1 MGDQERASQI
11 KVVPEIPYQL
21 AEKQLIPEIPYG
33 LVTQDPQVDTPK
45 TALKA
50 KTIVS
55 KIMKPII
62 STIDKPAIAKIVETV
77 TNKQSEV
84 SIKPEQIEVIKK
96 AIVPSRV
103 VALSSE
109 PKIDAKKGYSA
120 QNLSEDAFKKQAG
133 KNGFIDANTKA
144 SYVSNVKKALRFYGY
159 DVNSSDV
166 MGAAAAAAVMQ
177 FQSEYGIGGNGKLN
191 LATARSLGLFGQDG
205 VVKRYY
211 GGPVKRMM
219 GGPIKR
225 MMGGPVGAYGA
236 GGDVPGF
243 AMQAVPAL
251 LHGGE
256 YVINSKA
263 VQNLGS
269 GFLQYINNLKN
280 GMPKFGIPTP
290 NMPNVNINQTVNVNG
305 GNSENISNYN
315 FYVDNFIGEDK
326 WFEGMMNEYNVKVIP
341 NKQKSAGLE
350 SRVIRSYNGI
360 NKGI

>member
-1 MGDQERASQI
+1 
-11 KVVPEIPYQL
+11 
-21 AEKQLIPEIPYG
+21 
-33 LVTQDPQVDTPK
+33 
-45 TALKA
+45 
-50 KTIVS
+50 
-55 KIMKPII
+55 
-62 STIDKPAIAKIVETV
+62 
-77 TNKQSEV
+77 
-84 SIKPEQIEVIKK
+84 
-96 AIVPSRV
+96 
-103 VALSSE
+103 
-109 PKIDAKKGYSA
+109 
-120 QNLSEDAFKKQAG
+120 
-133 KNGFIDANTKA
+133 
-144 SYVSNVKKALRFYGY
+144 
-159 DVNSSDV
+159 
-166 MGAAAAAAVMQ
+166 
-177 FQSEYGIGGNGKLN
+177 
-191 LATARSLGLFGQDG
+191 
-205 VVKRYY
+205 
-211 GGPVKRMM
+211 M

-290 NMPNVNINQTVNVNG
+290 NMPNVNVNQTVNVNG